1 MKGHTH
7 IDAIGKVGW
16 NIKKTDR
23 RHIGWDVIET
33 NLSPRWNAV
42 DRRRPG
48 NYMGCQFRAFADRL
62 LGVLGG
68 VGDGREFRQ

>member
-1 MKGHTH
+1 MRKLPF
-7 IDAIGKVGW
+7 IPVESI
-16 NIKKTDR
+16 N
-23 RHIGWDVIET
+23 
-33 NLSPRWNAV
+33 
-42 DRRRPG
+42 RRRPG